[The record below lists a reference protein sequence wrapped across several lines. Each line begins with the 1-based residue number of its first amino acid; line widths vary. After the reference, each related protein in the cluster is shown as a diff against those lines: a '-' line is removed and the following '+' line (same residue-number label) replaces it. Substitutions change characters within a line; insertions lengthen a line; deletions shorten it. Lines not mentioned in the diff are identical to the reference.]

1 MQRTTAKQLLK
12 DNKEIQRIANLLR
25 RVLENASNDG
35 EEFTPVTFEALS
47 RLQVEIQRW
56 KF

>member
-1 MQRTTAKQLLK
+1 MRRITAKQLLK

-47 RLQVEIQRW
+47 RLQDEITVWR
-56 KF
+56 F